1 MNIKMKLGDVGF
13 DAKLEDLNKNPQ
25 LSVSSN
31 CNDLT
36 ACFLSKTKMD
46 DGGTIFNISLEFN
59 EESFI
64 QYEVKIDEL
73 ELFANSILK
82 SIEIVRRD
90 YSEHIRY
97 QANKLYYV

>member
-1 MNIKMKLGDVGF
+1 MNINMKLGDGGF

-36 ACFLSKTKMD
+36 ACFISKTKMD
-46 DGGTIFNISLEFN
+46 DGTVFNISLEFN

-64 QYEVKIDEL
+64 QYEVKIDDL
-73 ELFANSILK
+73 ELFATSILK

-97 QANKLYYV
+97 QANKFYYV